1 VAIKPTYEELERR
14 VKELE
19 RQTDERKRVE
29 DALRESED
37 RLNTVLDT
45 IQAGIVVIEPETR
58 IIVGVNAAA
67 ANIVGAPEHQIL
79 RSLCHNYICLAEE
92 GRCPILDLGQN
103 FDNAEQVLLTAGG
116 RKIPILKTVVP
127 VILAGRKH
135 LLESFVDIS
144 DRKRAEEELQKTN
157 EELKNFVSVVSH
169 DLKNPIMSI
178 HGFSFLLLKNYEKTL
193 DEKALGYLQH
203 IEASARRMGALVSD
217 LLDLSR
223 LGSVASSFGD
233 VRSLEIVT
241 KVTSDLQDRLL
252 KKGIDLVVADDLPTI
267 HCDGGR
273 IYQVFENLLVNA
285 IKFMGDAQ
293 YPKIEIGYQDNA
305 DVHQFYVRDN
315 GIGID
320 PKDHQRIFKMFRR
333 LREIEDDEGT
343 GMGLAIVDRIVKSHG
358 GEVWVE
364 SEKGKGATFHF
375 SLPKVPDPDTSTSRL
390 PPVSPRS
397 LQSCQQ

>member
-1 VAIKPTYEELERR
+1 MATELTYEELERR

-37 RLNTVLDT
+37 RLNTVLDA

-67 ANIVGAPEHQIL
+67 ANIVCAPEHQIL
-79 RSLCHNYICLAEE
+79 RSRCHNYICLAEE
-92 GRCPILDLGQN
+92 GRCPILDFGQN
-103 FDNAEQVLLTAGG
+103 FNNAEQVLLTAGG

-178 HGFSFLLLKNYEKTL
+178 HGFSFLLLKNYEKTF

-203 IEASARRMGALVSD
+203 IEASARRMGVLVSD

-252 KKGIDLVVADDLPTI
+252 KNGIDLVVADDLPTI
-267 HCDGGR
+267 HCDGER

-285 IKFMGDAQ
+285 IKFMGNAQ

-305 DVHQFYVRDN
+305 DVHQFYVKDN

-358 GEVWVE
+358 GKVWVE

-375 SLPKVPDPDTSTSRL
+375 SLPKVPNPDTSENRSVAR
-390 PPVSPRS
+390 SPRS
-397 LQSCQQ
+397 LQSC

>member
-1 VAIKPTYEELERR
+1 LKDSPVAIKPTYEELERR

-203 IEASARRMGALVSD
+203 I
-217 LLDLSR
+217 
-223 LGSVASSFGD
+223 
-233 VRSLEIVT
+233 
-241 KVTSDLQDRLL
+241 
-252 KKGIDLVVADDLPTI
+252 
-267 HCDGGR
+267 
-273 IYQVFENLLVNA
+273 
-285 IKFMGDAQ
+285 
-293 YPKIEIGYQDNA
+293 
-305 DVHQFYVRDN
+305 
-315 GIGID
+315 
-320 PKDHQRIFKMFRR
+320 
-333 LREIEDDEGT
+333 
-343 GMGLAIVDRIVKSHG
+343 
-358 GEVWVE
+358 
-364 SEKGKGATFHF
+364 
-375 SLPKVPDPDTSTSRL
+375 
-390 PPVSPRS
+390 
-397 LQSCQQ
+397 